1 MSAMGCN
8 EFISQLDSWME
19 GERHSAA
26 RAHAQGCDACRAVAD
41 DLDLIQV
48 AAPTLSVADPEPPAR
63 VWASLRAQ
71 LTAEGLIHDKVPL
84 SSGGRQSWWGGF
96 FAILPRP
103 ALAGGYLALL
113 VVLALGLSGPFAVR
127 TSQPTSF
134 PLTAQLENAEQTT
147 VSSLGGSNSLV
158 STSLHQNLA
167 IIDHY
172 IDLCEKSV
180 REEPDNDV
188 AREYLYRAYQQKA
201 DLLAV
206 MTEHGDPIQ

>member
-1 MSAMGCN
+1 MSAMGCH
-8 EFISQLDSWME
+8 EFINQLDSWME
-19 GERHSAA
+19 GERHAA
-26 RAHAQGCDACRAVAD
+26 AQAHAQGCDACRAVAD

-71 LTAEGLIHDKVPL
+71 LAAEGLIHDNLPV
-84 SSGGRQSWWGGF
+84 SSGGKLNWWEGF
-96 FAILPRP
+96 FALLPRP
-103 ALAGGYLALL
+103 ALAGGYLAFL
-113 VVLALGLSGPFAVR
+113 VALALGLSGPLALR
-127 TSQPTSF
+127 TSGPTRF

-158 STSLHQNLA
+158 STSLQQNLA
-167 IIDHY
+167 IVDHY

-188 AREYLYRAYQQKA
+188 ARQYLYQAYQQKA

-206 MTEHGDPIQ
+206 MTEHGDLIQ

>member
-8 EFISQLDSWME
+8 EFLNQLDSWME
-19 GERHSAA
+19 GERHGAA
-26 RAHAQGCDACRAVAD
+26 QAHAQGCAACRAVAD

-48 AAPTLSVADPEPPAR
+48 AAPTLSVADPEPPSR

-71 LTAEGLIHDKVPL
+71 LTAEGLIHDHLPV
-84 SSGGRQSWWGGF
+84 SSGRKSSGWEGF
-96 FAILPRP
+96 VALLPRP
-103 ALAGGYLALL
+103 ALAGGYLAFL
-113 VVLALGLSGPFAVR
+113 VALALGLGAPFALH
-127 TSQPTSF
+127 TSQPTRF
-134 PLTAQLENAEQTT
+134 PLSAQLENAEQTT

-158 STSLHQNLA
+158 STSLQQNLA
-167 IIDHY
+167 IVDHY

-188 AREYLYRAYQQKA
+188 ARQYLYQAYQQKA

-206 MTEHGDPIQ
+206 MTEHGDLIQ